1 MWGFLGAQHSGTRIP
16 GYLCVYMHVCVCV
29 HDSCTCMCGWGRGVR
44 AEGGAWGHS
53 HDVSEHTRS
62 PDVRGRADGVSLYH
76 LRS

>member
-1 MWGFLGAQHSGTRIP
+1 MGISRGTALGDKDTWIF
-16 GYLCVYMHVCVCV
+16 VCV
-29 HDSCTCMCGWGRGVR
+29 HACVYVCMTSAHACVGGDVGMQ